1 MGMRV
6 SFEWLKDFVDIT
18 ASPQEVADRL
28 TMAGLEIEGSET
40 VNGDPVFEVN
50 VTPNRPDCLSILG
63 VAREVASSFKL
74 PLKIPVSTIPGDIP
88 SADFRVE
95 ILDPELCS
103 RYTGRLITGV
113 RTGDSPQWLKDRL
126 EKCGIRSL
134 GNNVVDITNYVL
146 LEFGHPLHAFDADKL
161 RDRTIRVAKAGKA
174 GVITTLDGTERKLPE
189 EALLVWDAKE
199 PVAVAGIMGGEE
211 SGVTSG
217 TRNIF
222 LESAWFEPTSIRRT
236 SKALGLKSESS
247 YRFERGTDIE
257 FLVMALDRAALLMK
271 ETGGGT
277 IHGIVDAYPV
287 PYEPPV
293 IEVSCDRVNALLG
306 TSLQKDDM
314 LGILS
319 GIGMKTEDRENFF
332 TLSPPAYRRD
342 VKEYIDVVE
351 EVARLYGYR
360 NIPVRVPKT
369 PLSGGMLNRRE
380 IMIRAVRE
388 SMRKAGFTDVVNYS
402 FMNPSELDMLGITVD
417 DRRRKHL
424 GVRNPL
430 RREDSLMRTTLVPS
444 LLNNFIY
451 NLSRGTR
458 EIRFFEVSRVFVDE
472 GRRLPSEELRLG
484 GILYRENTPS
494 LWKEDVPAFFIA
506 KGAVQSLFEELKI
519 REISYI
525 PSSQVFLHRGKSA
538 DITAGAADLGFIGEI
553 GPSVVEHLDLK
564 VSKPEIIVFELD
576 LEALLALAPE
586 KLVYSPIP
594 KYPAI
599 ERDVAIVL
607 DDSISASEVLEQ
619 IRGYRSEFIESAEL
633 FDHYKGKNIARGR
646 KSLAFRVIYRRRDRT
661 LTDAEVE
668 SIHQELVE
676 HLLKKTGG
684 ELRGPA

>member
-28 TMAGLEIEGSET
+28 TMAGLEIEGIE
-40 VNGDPVFEVN
+40 VGDGDQVFEVN

-63 VAREVASSFKL
+63 VAREVAASFKL
-74 PLKIPVSTIPGDIP
+74 PLKIPVSAMPGDIP

-95 ILDPELCS
+95 ILDPDLCN

-113 RTGDSPQWLKDRL
+113 RIGDSPEWLKGRL
-126 EKCGIRSL
+126 GKCGIRSL

-146 LEFGHPLHAFDADKL
+146 LEFGHPLHAFDADRL
-161 RDRTIRVAKAGKA
+161 RDRMIRVAKAGKA
-174 GVITTLDGTERKLPE
+174 RVITTLDGIERKLPE
-189 EALLVWDAKE
+189 AALLIWDAKE

-211 SGVTSG
+211 SSVTSG
-217 TRNIF
+217 TWNIF

-257 FLVMALDRAALLMK
+257 FLVTALDRAALLMK

-287 PYEPPV
+287 RYEPPV
-293 IEVSCDRVNALLG
+293 IYVSCDRVNALLG

-319 GIGMKTEDRENFF
+319 GIGMKTEDGGDVF
-332 TLSPPAYRRD
+332 TLAPPAYRRD

-351 EVARLYGYR
+351 EVARLYGYP

-369 PLSGGMLNRRE
+369 PLSGGTLNRRE
-380 IMIRAVRE
+380 IMIRSVRD
-388 SMRKAGFTDVVNYS
+388 SMLKAGFTDVVNYS
-402 FMNPSELDMLGITVD
+402 FMNPADLDMLGIPVD

-430 RREDSLMRTTLVPS
+430 RSEDSLMRTTLVAS

-451 NLSRGTR
+451 NLSRGIR
-458 EIRFFEVSRVFVDE
+458 DIRFFEVSRVFVDE
-472 GRRLPSEELRLG
+472 GKRLPSEELRLG
-484 GILYRENTPS
+484 GILYRENIPS

-506 KGAVQSLFEELKI
+506 KGAIQSLFEELKI
-519 REISYI
+519 REISYV
-525 PSSQVFLHRGKSA
+525 PSSEVFLHRGKSA
-538 DITAGAADLGFIGEI
+538 DITASGTSLGFIGEI
-553 GPSVVEHLDLK
+553 GPYVVEHLDLK

-576 LEALLALAPE
+576 LDALLALAPE
-586 KLVYSPIP
+586 KLIYSPIP

-607 DDSISASEVLEQ
+607 DDGISASEVLEH

-646 KSLAFRVIYRRRDRT
+646 KSLAFRVIYRRSDRT
-661 LTDAEVE
+661 LTDTEVE
-668 SIHQELVE
+668 SVHQELVD

>member
-1 MGMRV
+1 MRV
-6 SFEWLKDFVDIT
+6 SFEWLKDFVAIT
-18 ASPQEVADRL
+18 ATPQEVANRL
-28 TMAGLEIEGSET
+28 TMAGLEIEGIE
-40 VNGDPVFEVN
+40 VVDGDQVFGVN

-63 VAREVASSFKL
+63 VAREVAAAFNL
-74 PLKIPVSTIPGDIP
+74 PLKIPVSAIPGDIP

-95 ILDPELCS
+95 ILDPELCN

-113 RTGDSPQWLKDRL
+113 RIGDSPQWLKDRL

-161 RDRTIRVAKAGKA
+161 RDRTVRVARA
-174 GVITTLDGTERKLPE
+174 GVARVVTTLDGVERKLPE
-189 EALLVWDAKE
+189 EALLIWDAKE

-211 SGVTSG
+211 SSVTSETG
-217 TRNIF
+217 NIF

-236 SKALGLKSESS
+236 SKALGLRSESS

-277 IHGIVDAYPV
+277 IHGTVDAYPV
-287 PYEPPV
+287 RYEPPA
-293 IEVSCDRVNALLG
+293 IDVSYDKVNALLG

-319 GIGMKTEDRENFF
+319 GIGMKTEDRGDVF
-332 TLSPPAYRRD
+332 TLAPPAYRRD

-351 EVARLYGYR
+351 EVARLYGYP
-360 NIPVRVPKT
+360 NIPVQVPKT
-369 PLSGGMLNRRE
+369 PLSGGTLNRRE

-402 FMNPSELDMLGITVD
+402 FMNPADLDMLGIPVD

-430 RREDSLMRTTLVPS
+430 RSEESLMRTTLVTS
-444 LLNNFIY
+444 LLNNFVY
-451 NLSRGTR
+451 NLSRGVR
-458 EIRFFEVSRVFVDE
+458 EIRFFEIARVFIDE
-472 GRRLPSEELRLG
+472 GKRLPSEELRLG
-484 GILYRENTPS
+484 GIFYRENAPS
-494 LWKEDVPAFFIA
+494 LWKENVPAFFIA
-506 KGAVQSLFEELKI
+506 KGALQSLLEELKI
-519 REISYI
+519 GALSYV
-525 PSSQVFLHRGKSA
+525 PSSEVFLHSGKSA
-538 DITAGAADLGFIGEI
+538 DITQNGACLGFIGEI
-553 GPSVVEHLDLK
+553 GPYVVERLDLK

-576 LEALLALAPE
+576 LDALLALVPE
-586 KLVYSPIP
+586 KLVYTPIP
-594 KYPAI
+594 KYPSI
-599 ERDVAIVL
+599 ERDVSIVL
-607 DDSISASEVLEQ
+607 DDSISASEVLEYV
-619 IRGYRSEFIESAEL
+619 RGYRSEFIESAEL

-646 KSLAFRVIYRRRDRT
+646 KSLAFRVIYRRSDRT
-661 LTDAEVE
+661 LTDTEVE
-668 SIHQELVE
+668 SAHQELVD